1 MFCTAFEAGE
11 TGPDTASAK
20 LLFCTA
26 FEAGKTGQDTVSAK
40 LLCLEWLSKPARLV
54 KIQRVLNLL
63 HLMERKKK
71 NFIFC
76 SLFLLSPL
84 GLFFFL
90 QCLFHKHYRT
100 VSTTSAARV
109 LSTC

>member
-63 HLMERKKK
+63 HLMERKKTTS
-71 NFIFC
+71 FFV
-76 SLFLLSPL
+76 
-84 GLFFFL
+84 LFFFYL
-90 QCLFHKHYRT
+90 HWGFSSFCSVSFTSIT
-100 VSTTSAARV
+100 V
-109 LSTC
+109 L